1 MFARLVTFTLS
12 PGNGKLTER
21 LADEQ
26 EPIVRGLQGFK
37 GLSFLHDDAAN
48 RFGSFSTW
56 ETRKDAEA
64 VSGVASL
71 QVKDALKSC
80 MTGRPTVSV
89 FEVYEPRA

>member
-12 PGNGKLTER
+12 PGNGNLTER

-26 EPIVRGLQGFK
+26 EPVVRALPGFRS
-37 GLSFLHDDAAN
+37 LSFLHDDAAN

-56 ETRKDAEA
+56 DSREAAEA

-71 QVKDALKSC
+71 QVKDALKGC
-80 MTGRPTVSV
+80 MTGRPKVSI
-89 FEVYEPRA
+89 YEIYAPRA